1 MLSLLLREHITVRC
15 LVQPFKAKMQAKLL
29 VEETELQCLAQGA
42 EHKAMSKR
50 QRVGVPHSPFPQQHK
65 D

>member
-1 MLSLLLREHITVRC
+1 MRC

-29 VEETELQCLAQGA
+29 IEETELQCLAQGA

-50 QRVGVPHSPFPQQHK
+50 QRVGVPHSPFPEQHK